1 MGKSKILDLHNKL
14 INKQISIKDVI
25 SESKKIFEK
34 IKHTNSIIT
43 NTIDLIDVNSLQDKL
58 QQNKDNLLFAIPY
71 TLKDNI
77 STEGIRTTGA
87 SDFLK
92 NYIPPYNATVYE
104 LLKKQGA
111 MLLGKANMDEF
122 GLGNSG
128 LYSAYGNTCNFFDS
142 SRITSGSSS
151 GNANCIA
158 ADFGIFSI
166 GTDTGDSVRKPSSY
180 LGIVGFKPSYGAI
193 SRYGVFPY
201 APSQDH
207 VGIFANYVTDI
218 AIVCQ
223 YIFKSDPID
232 YTSCDLE
239 GKYYDNLKPFKNP
252 KIAIFEGIE
261 NFLEENILNE
271 YKRTIKL
278 LIDNNFKVEKVK
290 VDWKLMDTLPS
301 VYRYISYTEALSC
314 YRSFTGLTFGT
325 NYTKSY
331 SNFNDM
337 VKINRTNGFGKELK
351 YRFIYASLIQHQKN
365 FNEILNR
372 ARKAE
377 RVYEQFINNIFDK
390 YDAYLIPAASSVAP
404 TIKEFKECNYHL
416 NVSDDL
422 LMLSNFCHNPSITIP
437 ASFVN
442 KLPWGINLNCR
453 KYEDQKLLDIAL
465 AIEEIINFDK
475 GVR

>member
-43 NTIDLIDVNSLQDKL
+43 NTIDLIDANSLQDKL

-142 SRITSGSSS
+142 SRITSGSGS
-151 GNANCIA
+151 GSANCIA

-166 GTDTGDSVRKPSSY
+166 GTDTGDSVRKPSAY
-180 LGIVGFKPSYGAI
+180 LGTVGFKPSYGAI

-239 GKYYDNLKPFKNP
+239 GKYYDNLKSFKNP

-261 NFLEENILNE
+261 DFLEENILNE

-290 VDWKLMDTLPS
+290 VD
-301 VYRYISYTEALSC
+301 
-314 YRSFTGLTFGT
+314 
-325 NYTKSY
+325 
-331 SNFNDM
+331 
-337 VKINRTNGFGKELK
+337 
-351 YRFIYASLIQHQKN
+351 
-365 FNEILNR
+365 
-372 ARKAE
+372 
-377 RVYEQFINNIFDK
+377 
-390 YDAYLIPAASSVAP
+390 
-404 TIKEFKECNYHL
+404 
-416 NVSDDL
+416 
-422 LMLSNFCHNPSITIP
+422 
-437 ASFVN
+437 
-442 KLPWGINLNCR
+442 
-453 KYEDQKLLDIAL
+453 
-465 AIEEIINFDK
+465 
-475 GVR
+475 

>member
-223 YIFKSDPID
+223 HIFKSDPID

-261 NFLEENILNE
+261 DFLEKNILNE

-290 VDWKLMDTLPS
+290 VDWKLIDTLPS
-301 VYRYISYTEALSC
+301 KAFPS
-314 YRSFTGLTFGT
+314 
-325 NYTKSY
+325 
-331 SNFNDM
+331 
-337 VKINRTNGFGKELK
+337 
-351 YRFIYASLIQHQKN
+351 
-365 FNEILNR
+365 IL
-372 ARKAE
+372 
-377 RVYEQFINNIFDK
+377 
-390 YDAYLIPAASSVAP
+390 L
-404 TIKEFKECNYHL
+404 TIKKLKSNKSILIWRFLIVCKEEVYC
-416 NVSDDL
+416 
-422 LMLSNFCHNPSITIP
+422 
-437 ASFVN
+437 
-442 KLPWGINLNCR
+442 
-453 KYEDQKLLDIAL
+453 E
-465 AIEEIINFDK
+465 EEISLLILLFLFYYSI
-475 GVR
+475 